1 MTIHIETDFEFDANP
16 GHMTGEATFEYDTEF
31 VSRDPQCGYFTD
43 RWEITHLELIN
54 FRLGGLNLSRSEMEQ
69 VDKSEL
75 DAIEVQIKER
85 LQEQL
90 DAGKH
95 LMMAAE

>member
-1 MTIHIETDFEFDANP
+1 MSIHTETDFVFNGSPHRA
-16 GHMTGEATFEYDTEF
+16 TGDATFEYETEF

-54 FRLGGLNLSRSEMEQ
+54 FRLGGLPLSRSDVEQ
-69 VDKSEL
+69 IDKSEL
-75 DAIEVQIKER
+75 DAVEAQIKER

-90 DAGKH
+90 DAGEH
-95 LMMAAE
+95 LMAAE